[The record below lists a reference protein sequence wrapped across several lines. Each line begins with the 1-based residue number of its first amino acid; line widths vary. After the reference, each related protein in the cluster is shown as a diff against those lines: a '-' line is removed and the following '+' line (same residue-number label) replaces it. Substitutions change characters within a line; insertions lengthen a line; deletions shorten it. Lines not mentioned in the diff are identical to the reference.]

1 MWIMGLKELI
11 YTWYDFP
18 SSDTVDWSWFL
29 ILDMRLCFIWDF
41 ALYYV
46 RRPSR
51 RGPWEQGYQKLGR
64 NISLILRHSQLMVA
78 MRVRDH
84 KLVRVC
90 MAKSNHEHPCE
101 CMAMGTLDH
110 LRIRLGGNTTDF
122 YFVDHVLVDFMWRW
136 LVTLIY
142 LLGLW

>member
-51 RGPWEQGYQKLGR
+51 RGPWEQGYGKLGR
-64 NISLILRHSQLMVA
+64 NNDQPDSQTLPVDGSHA
-78 MRVRDH
+78 SAWPQ
-84 KLVRVC
+84 VRVC
-90 MAKSNHEHPCE
+90 MAKSNNEHPRK
-101 CMAMGTLDH
+101 CMAVGTLDH
-110 LRIRLGGNTTDF
+110 LRIRLGRNTTDF

-136 LVTLIY
+136 LVTWIY